1 LKIQSAGPQECV
13 SVPYPPLGGAYETAE
28 YDRSRYPPIVFC
40 LKFIQNLPNLSARP
54 LVCVRP
60 LSPLG
65 TD

>member
-1 LKIQSAGPQECV
+1 
-13 SVPYPPLGGAYETAE
+13 VPYPPLGGAYETAE

-40 LKFIQNLPNLSARP
+40 LKFIQNLPNLNVRP